1 MKEELT
7 VYVEPESMG
16 EESSQTEMKLFATL
30 QGYTSTPEQIDKPAD
45 PKLVKEIQ
53 RAKEVANEVPAAA
66 PVSTTAA
73 PVSVATTAPSS
84 ICQPIVR
91 ESKYGFTITDFIL
104 LLIAGLLFLN
114 IITK

>member
-53 RAKEVANEVPAAA
+53 RAKEVANEVPAAGIRKPQRA
-66 PVSTTAA
+66 FRKIEIEHQQQGIRPHRKHFFRCRNGRVQRRNRQKRKGRSPA
-73 PVSVATTAPSS
+73 
-84 ICQPIVR
+84 CR
-91 ESKYGFTITDFIL
+91 
-104 LLIAGLLFLN
+104 
-114 IITK
+114 